1 MRIDTIPH
9 RRSRGRVL
17 VLLCCRLNQWLG
29 ILHHRIGVHLPNDD
43 KGKGSLEFRVVVL
56 ISACSE
62 KAKAIRH
69 RHEDMGTGQRP
80 DSHNGQGTGQRYD
93 VLVGKP
99 IDIDSCPSVHRQG
112 WPDIEAGMWAI
123 SPPNACCLW

>member
-69 RHEDMGTGQRP
+69 RHEDRGQVSVPMHIMDR
-80 DSHNGQGTGQRYD
+80 GQA
-93 VLVGKP
+93 
-99 IDIDSCPSVHRQG
+99 SVT
-112 WPDIEAGMWAI
+112 MY
-123 SPPNACCLW
+123 L